1 MVTLKHS
8 IEIKTTPDKIFEWL
22 KNLDQHYREWHPD
35 HIRWIN
41 ITGRLDEGDT
51 SYYEEYLH
59 GKLHKIKFKI
69 TKVEENKRI
78 EFKNLFPMSII
89 CPKGSY
95 ILEPRE
101 ESTIFTATLSFRFAW
116 LFSKLAKNR
125 VEAIKTH
132 MKEEGENLKKL
143 LEKRDN

>member
-8 IEIKTTPDKIFEWL
+8 VEIKTTPDTIFEWL